1 MMLPIMIGLQM
12 AISVSQLE
20 QGDLSLSDLGYIK
33 ERWAAKEQELQEHLL
48 KMPAMPA
55 DPDAICPPA
64 PAGFDQAEGAF
75 PVCRYTEVKSVA
87 GQISVARIY
96 WSNKGWS
103 ACFVSEENPD
113 PKCADEV

>member
-1 MMLPIMIGLQM
+1 MLPIMIGLQM

-20 QGDLSLSDLGYIK
+20 QRDLYLSDLGHVK
-33 ERWAAKEQELQEHLL
+33 ARWEAKEQELKEHLL

-64 PAGFDQAEGAF
+64 PADFIQAEGGF
-75 PVCRYTEVKSVA
+75 PSCRYTQAKPVA
-87 GQISVARIY
+87 GQVSVARIY
-96 WSNKGWS
+96 WSTNGWS
-103 ACFVSEENPD
+103 ACFVSEKHPD